1 MNIKILGSGC
11 ARCHQ
16 LEKTAREVVKELGI
30 DATIEEV
37 KDINK
42 IVEYAVL
49 TTPALVINEELVC
62 AGRVPAKAEL
72 TQLITN
78 ALSKGEKTKR

>member
-16 LEKTAREVVKELGI
+16 LEKTTKEVVKGLGI

-49 TTPALVINEELVC
+49 TTPGLVVNEELVC
-62 AGRVPAKAEL
+62 AGRVPTKAEL
-72 TQLITN
+72 TQLIAN
-78 ALSKGEKTKR
+78 ALTKEDKTKR

>member
-16 LEKTAREVVKELGI
+16 LEKTAKEVVRDLGI

-37 KDINK
+37 KDINR

-49 TTPALVINEELVC
+49 TTPGLVINEELVC
-62 AGRVPAKAEL
+62 AGRVPAKAEVA
-72 TQLITN
+72 QLITN
-78 ALSKGEKTKR
+78 ALTKEGETKK

>member
-1 MNIKILGSGC
+1 MNIKILGPGC

-16 LEKTAREVVKELGI
+16 LGKATKEVVKELGI

-37 KDINK
+37 KDMMK
-42 IVEYAVL
+42 IVQYPIL
-49 TTPALVINEELVC
+49 TTPGLVINEELVC
-62 AGRVPAKAEL
+62 AGRVPTNAEI

-78 ALSKGEKTKR
+78 ALSKEDKTKR